1 MYRVHKIAY
10 MGLVVIVKKMSVL
23 INFLLQN
30 TKFVS
35 AQILQVMCDTVTGLT
50 NFAKSVCI

>member
-1 MYRVHKIAY
+1 
-10 MGLVVIVKKMSVL
+10 VKKMSVL

-35 AQILQVMCDTVTGLT
+35 AQILQVMCDRT
-50 NFAKSVCI
+50 NKFEKSVCI